1 MKETLYEEILNTVLA
16 RIKARDMPKSFWK
29 EVAKEVAEETPTHP
43 ALERWMHAQIDR
55 SLATKGMVNVPEL
68 AELALGDELL
78 ERRTGEEAWKKI
90 KRRVIDKLVDEE
102 LARGIA
108 DGSVVEVAME
118 SGEIGY
124 QRKEEA

>member
-1 MKETLYEEILNTVLA
+1 MKETLYEEILNTVMA
-16 RIKARDMPKSFWK
+16 RIKARDVPKSFWK
-29 EVAKEVAEETPTHP
+29 EAAKETPTHP
-43 ALERWMHAQIDR
+43 ALARWLGAQISR
-55 SLATKGMVNVPEL
+55 SLATNGMVDMREL

-108 DGSVVEVAME
+108 NGSVVEVAME
-118 SGEIGY
+118 NGEIGY
-124 QRKEEA
+124 ERKEDL